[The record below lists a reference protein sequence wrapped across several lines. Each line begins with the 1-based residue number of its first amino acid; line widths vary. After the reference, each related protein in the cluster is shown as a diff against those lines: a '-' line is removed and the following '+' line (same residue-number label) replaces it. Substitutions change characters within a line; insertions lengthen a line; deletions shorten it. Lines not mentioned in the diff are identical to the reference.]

1 MQRRGFLQLGLSMA
15 ATVAPLTGLSLF
27 SACGRREPET
37 PLAHLYG
44 KDWVHGAYRHY
55 ADVYIEVEDRA
66 RRQSTDSYKI
76 LSRRGVT
83 SLTNLQAREVPFHIR
98 VARDEQSFRVA
109 RDVPERLTFRA
120 GMTQAE
126 RDAATAHWKLARDHI
141 HQDYIEI
148 RHLDYA
154 LGNLLSQVQ
163 ALRLASDEGRIEQ
176 YRICRQHLELSDG
189 GELPF
194 ELPYQVTRGDYVQ
207 VLELLVLRL
216 ERDRERTAALEAS
229 MVTVGLT
236 ARATDAG
243 SGSLAQNLT
252 LALLAVTRDAE
263 ALERQDSVYP
273 QGEALAAELT
283 AGSLLVH
290 RIQES
295 EEFKSWLAAQRE
307 AEDQLGKLL
316 VILDSVTGLPTSTVY
331 RQVMRLWRGD
341 ADYLDYLAAAVT
353 LLPGGSQ
360 AMGVVKS
367 AVERTQEYRATYR
380 KALRLVGDV
389 REVKERLARGDLD
402 VGGAL
407 LNTGSQYA
415 RERLDRQLVY
425 LRDQT
430 QLDEAQRELESLDA
444 LRGPPPEVPVTPP
457 PD

>member
-1 MQRRGFLQLGLSMA
+1 MQRRAFLQLGALIS
-15 ATVAPLTGLSLF
+15 TVTPLGGLSLLGG
-27 SACGRREPET
+27 CGTREPET

-44 KDWVHGAYRHY
+44 KDWVHGAYQHY
-55 ADVYIEVEDRA
+55 ADVYIEVEGRA
-66 RRQSTDSYKI
+66 RQHSTDSYKL
-76 LSRRGVT
+76 LSQRGVT

-98 VARDEQSFRVA
+98 VAQDEQSFRVE

-120 GMTQAE
+120 GMSQAE
-126 RDAATAHWKLARDHI
+126 RDRATEHWKLARDHI
-141 HQDYIEI
+141 HQDYIEV
-148 RHLDYA
+148 RHLDFA

-163 ALRLASDEGRIEQ
+163 ALRIAGDEGRIEQ
-176 YRICRQHLELSDG
+176 YRICRQHLELSQG

-194 ELPYQVTRGDYVQ
+194 ELPYQVTKADYIQ

-216 ERDRERTAALEAS
+216 EQDRQRTAALEAS

-263 ALERQDSVYP
+263 AMDRRSGVYP
-273 QGEALAAELT
+273 QGEALAADLQ
-283 AGSLLVH
+283 AGKALV
-290 RIQES
+290 REIQDG
-295 EEFKSWLAAQRE
+295 EEFKLWLAAQRE
-307 AEDQLGKLL
+307 AEDQLGRLL
-316 VILDSVTGLPTSTVY
+316 VILDTVTGLPTSAIY

-341 ADYLDYLAAAVT
+341 ADYLDYLASAVS

-360 AMGVVKS
+360 AMQVVKT
-367 AVERTQEYRATYR
+367 AVERTQEYRETYR
-380 KALRLVGDV
+380 KAVRMVGDV
-389 REVKERLARGDLD
+389 RDVRERLARGELD
-402 VGGAL
+402 VGGML

-430 QLDEAQRELESLDA
+430 ELDEAQQQLESLDA
-444 LRGPPPEVPVTPP
+444 LRGPPPEVPVAPAP
-457 PD
+457 E